1 MGGLSTQAGQ
11 YTCLPS
17 LLQTASVDLYVL
29 NQDGNP
35 FPIGPDLNQSDRGCL
50 TRAEDILL
58 LTALFISQWMELW
71 RNSVGNL
78 RSTWGLAERLFVH
91 SVNWDASYGRTLPE
105 KKDGDG
111 TYVDASSCHHFSHQ
125 IYFIAH

>member
-1 MGGLSTQAGQ
+1 MGGLCNQAGQ

-50 TRAEDILL
+50 TRAEDILHLIAL
-58 LTALFISQWMELW
+58 LISLWMEL
-71 RNSVGNL
+71 
-78 RSTWGLAERLFVH
+78 
-91 SVNWDASYGRTLPE
+91 
-105 KKDGDG
+105 
-111 TYVDASSCHHFSHQ
+111 
-125 IYFIAH
+125 